1 MTERAFVLGHPV
13 GHSKSP
19 AMHNAVYRTC
29 GLDWEYGL
37 ADCTT
42 ADEARAFL
50 GQEDWRVLNVTMP
63 YKPLALAVADA
74 PSAAAQIAGG
84 ANVLIRDRVGRA
96 SVAGADTVGR
106 VSAGAD
112 ATERVF
118 ADNTDGAG
126 CVSYL
131 ERCGARVQNARAVIC
146 GTGPTAVSI
155 MHACA
160 CAGAASIVLLSRS
173 AQRAADALARYAKA
187 LADCGSDA
195 SYFERMEALS
205 YEEADGAIDAADI
218 IIDATSLGMNP
229 ADPAPFD
236 TALLHRNQVV
246 LDVVYG
252 HGETA
257 LVHAAREA
265 GCRAFDGAGML
276 VGQAVETLHDM
287 EKTLDD
293 FELPSDFDAF
303 AVMAAAAG
311 FEQAGH
317 LRSDRISE

>member
-1 MTERAFVLGHPV
+1 MTEHAFVLGHPV

-19 AMHNAVYRTC
+19 AMHNAVYRAG

-37 ADCTT
+37 ADCAT

-50 GQEDWRVLNVTMP
+50 EQGDWRVLNVTMP
-63 YKPLALAVADA
+63 YKPLALAIADA

-84 ANVLIRDRVGRA
+84 ANVLIRDRTG
-96 SVAGADTVGR
+96 
-106 VSAGAD
+106 
-112 ATERVF
+112 RVF

-131 ERCGARVQNARAVIC
+131 ERCGARVQNARAAIC

-160 CAGAASIVLLSRS
+160 CAGAASIALLSRS
-173 AQRAADALARYAKA
+173 AEKAADALARYAKA

-195 SYFERMEALS
+195 SISERMEALS
-205 YEEADGAIDAADI
+205 YEGVAGAIDAADI
-218 IIDATSLGMNP
+218 IIDATPLGMKP

-236 TALLHRNQVV
+236 TALLHENQVV

-257 LVHAAREA
+257 LVHDARNA

-276 VGQAVETLHDM
+276 VGQAVETLRDM
-287 EKTLDD
+287 EKALDD
-293 FELPSDFDAF
+293 FELPSGLDAF

-311 FEQAGH
+311 FE
-317 LRSDRISE
+317 

>member
-13 GHSKSP
+13 GQSKSP
-19 AMHNAVYRTC
+19 AMHNAVYRAC
-29 GLDWEYGL
+29 GLSWEYGL
-37 ADCTT
+37 ADCAT

-50 GQEDWRVLNVTMP
+50 EQGDWRVLNVTMP
-63 YKPLALAVADA
+63 YKPLALAIADV

-84 ANVLIRDRVGRA
+84 ANVLIRDRIGRV
-96 SVAGADTVGR
+96 SVAGADAAGCA
-106 VSAGAD
+106 SAGAD
-112 ATERVF
+112 AAGRASAGADAAGRVF

-126 CVSYL
+126 CMSYL

-160 CAGAASIVLLSRS
+160 CAGAASIALLSRS
-173 AQRAADALARYAKA
+173 AEKAADALARYAKA
-187 LADCGSDA
+187 LASCGSNA
-195 SYFERMEALS
+195 SVSGRMEALS
-205 YEEADGAIDAADI
+205 YEEAAGAIDAADI
-218 IIDATSLGMNP
+218 IIDATPLGMKP

-236 TALLHRNQVV
+236 TALLHENQVV

-257 LVHAAREA
+257 LVHDARAA

-276 VGQAVETLHDM
+276 VGQAVETLRDM
-287 EKTLDD
+287 EKALDD
-293 FELPSDFDAF
+293 FELPSGFDAF
-303 AVMAAAAG
+303 AIMAAAAG
-311 FEQAGH
+311 FE
-317 LRSDRISE
+317 

>member
-19 AMHNAVYRTC
+19 AMHNAVYQAC
-29 GLDWEYGL
+29 GLDWEYEL
-37 ADCTT
+37 ADCAT

-50 GQEDWRVLNVTMP
+50 EQGDWRVLNVTMP
-63 YKPLALAVADA
+63 YKPLALAIADA

-84 ANVLIRDRVGRA
+84 ANVLIRDRIGRA
-96 SVAGADTVGR
+96 SADVDAAGR
-106 VSAGAD
+106 VFADNTDAAG
-112 ATERVF
+112 RVF

-131 ERCGARVQNARAVIC
+131 ERCGARVRNARAVIC

-160 CAGAASIVLLSRS
+160 CAGAASIALLSRS
-173 AQRAADALARYAKA
+173 AEKAADALARYAKA
-187 LADCGSDA
+187 LASCGSNA
-195 SYFERMEALS
+195 SVSGRMEALS
-205 YEEADGAIDAADI
+205 YEEAAGAIDAADI
-218 IIDATSLGMNP
+218 IIDATPLGMKP

-236 TALLHRNQVV
+236 TALLHENQVV

-257 LVHAAREA
+257 LVHDARAA

-276 VGQAVETLHDM
+276 VGQAVETLRDM
-287 EKTLDD
+287 EKALDD
-293 FELPSDFDAF
+293 FELPSGFDAF
-303 AVMAAAAG
+303 AIMAAAAG
-311 FEQAGH
+311 FE
-317 LRSDRISE
+317 